1 MLRTT
6 SAAIAGALMLAL
18 SACDRGTGSDGQAA
32 AGPGDPETAEP
43 TQAAPAGEPSI
54 DWFDGDVDA
63 AFALASS
70 AGKPL
75 FLYWGAEWCPPCH
88 QIKDQIFSKLEFIEK
103 SRLFVPVYLDGDTER
118 AQKLGDQFGVLGYP
132 TIIVF
137 SADGKE
143 LTRIPGG
150 LDIGLYAEVLDL
162 TLQGVRPVAEI
173 VTAVMAGET
182 VSDDDYRLLGFY
194 SWSQD
199 NDRALAGMD
208 KVQAFEVMATSCP
221 ASLASACARL
231 YAEYLRAAL
240 AAEKDEEN
248 PRSMSAAQKGLAL
261 ERVHVILADDDLSA
275 ASLPLLIGYADDV
288 VPGLTEAGSA
298 EREDLVGAW
307 NARLDAIAVDP
318 DTSPADMLWT
328 RYVVLQFAKLDSGD
342 EDLPE
347 TEVSAAKEAVDQAN
361 VEATTTYQRQ
371 AFMNAAWYVLT
382 ESGQQEY
389 VKTLLLEELE
399 KSKQPY
405 YFMPSLARLAEND
418 GDTEKAL
425 YWLRKGYDTSSGS
438 ATRFQWGYYYVDGLI
453 RMTPEEP
460 EAIAQAST
468 QLLSELDGQPD
479 AIYNRTGRIMKRLG
493 TKLAEWNFD
502 GRYDEQIAAIQLKVD
517 SLCAQIPDGDASLS
531 TCQIFMEE
539 A

>member
-1 MLRTT
+1 MLRLN
-6 SAAIAGALMLAL
+6 SAVVAGALMLAL
-18 SACDRGTGSDGQAA
+18 SACDRDTGGDGRAA
-32 AGPGDPETAEP
+32 APPGAPETTEQAH
-43 TQAAPAGEPSI
+43 AAPAGEPSI

-63 AFALASS
+63 AFALAKSED
-70 AGKPL
+70 KPL

-118 AQKLGDQFGVLGYP
+118 AQKLGDQFGVVGYP

-173 VTAVMAGET
+173 VTAVVAGES

-208 KVQAFEVMATSCP
+208 KVQAFDAMATSCP
-221 ASLASACARL
+221 ASLAAASARL

-240 AAEKDEEN
+240 EAEKDEED
-248 PRSMSAAQKGLAL
+248 PRPMSAAQRTLAL

-275 ASLPLLIGYADDV
+275 ASFPLLIGYADDI

-298 EREDLVGAW
+298 ERDGLVSAW
-307 NARLDAIAVDP
+307 NARLDEIAADP

-328 RYVVLQFAKLDSGD
+328 RYVVLQFAKLDSDD
-342 EDLPE
+342 EGLPD
-347 TEVSAAKEAVDQAN
+347 TDVTAAKDAVDQAN

-405 YFMPSLARLAEND
+405 YFMPSLARLAEDD

-517 SLCAQIPDGDASLS
+517 ALCAQIPDGDASLS